1 MNGELNFE
9 AMSFEGYDRLP
20 ALTSEQTGFEFEEE
34 YGGRGARQRP
44 QGFGSHAQRIR
55 SAQRPP
61 SPVSRPGK
69 PKAPRIP
76 PHPGRW
82 PRSAMDGAY
91 LVAPE
96 PYPTEPT
103 PTRSEYI
110 RWAQS
115 ALNDVLGFQLPVHGL
130 ADAATRG
137 AIRSFQQREGLP
149 TDGIVGPDTER
160 ALIAA
165 RSGKQVAAPGP
176 AAPTEPASTA
186 SELNFEWEN
195 FAPEFDNARR
205 HAAGG

>member
-20 ALTSEQTGFEFEEE
+20 ALASEQTGFEFEEE
-34 YGGRGARQRP
+34 YGRRGARQRP

-61 SPVSRPGK
+61 SPVSGPGK

-76 PHPGRW
+76 PYPGRW
-82 PRSAMDGAY
+82 PRRAIDAAY
-91 LVAPE
+91 VVAPE
-96 PYPTEPT
+96 PYPVESA

-115 ALNDVLGFQLPVHGL
+115 ALNDVLGLQLPVHGI

-160 ALIAA
+160 SLLAA
-165 RSGKQVAAPGP
+165 RSGKQVGSAEPATPAEP
-176 AAPTEPASTA
+176 AATPTELS
-186 SELNFEWEN
+186 FESEN
-195 FAPEFDNARR
+195 FAFEFDNARR
-205 HAAGG
+205 PAVGG

>member
-34 YGGRGARQRP
+34 YGRRGARQRP
-44 QGFGSHAQRIR
+44 QGFGSYAQRIR

-69 PKAPRIP
+69 PKALRIP

-82 PRSAMDGAY
+82 PRRAIDGAY
-91 LVAPE
+91 VVAPE
-96 PYPTEPT
+96 PYPAEPAPT
-103 PTRSEYI
+103 PSEYI

-115 ALNDVLGFQLPVHGL
+115 ALNDVLGLQLPVHGI

-160 ALIAA
+160 ALLAA
-165 RSGKQVAAPGP
+165 RSGNQGAAGSPM
-176 AAPTEPASTA
+176 PTEPAATA
-186 SELNFEWEN
+186 TELSFESEN
-195 FAPEFDNARR
+195 FAFEFDNARR
-205 HAAGG
+205 PAVGG

>member
-9 AMSFEGYDRLP
+9 AMPFEGYKHRSP
-20 ALTSEQTGFEFEEE
+20 TPEQTGFELEEE
-34 YGGRGARQRP
+34 YGRRAGARSGG
-44 QGFGSHAQRIR
+44 QGFATRAQPIR
-55 SAQRPP
+55 SAQP
-61 SPVSRPGK
+61 PVSRLGK
-69 PKAPRIP
+69 LKTPRMSP
-76 PHPGRW
+76 YPGRW
-82 PRSAMDGAY
+82 SRRAMDGAY

-96 PYPTEPT
+96 PYPAEPT

-115 ALNDVLGFQLPVHGL
+115 ALNDVLGLQLPVHGL

-160 ALIAA
+160 AVLAA
-165 RSGKQVAAPGP
+165 RSGKQVGAPGP
-176 AAPTEPASTA
+176 ASPTEPASTA

-205 HAAGG
+205 RSAGG